1 MPPPTISRLVA
12 TVAIFAVLSPIS
24 IADANDVPTY
34 WKDVRP
40 ILRKNC
46 SFCHSSR
53 LIRKPSVSGGL
64 ALDSYE
70 NIFEGTKG
78 KTKVLKVG
86 NSSNSLMIQL
96 LFSKNPNRRMPLDGD
111 PLPDHQIEVLKRWID
126 GGAKE
131 GTVPDDIAKATIPRK
146 PRKRRFRDVVLPTT
160 TTPPR
165 GHFGKST
172 PTLLDLRIKVG
183 PLAPVTAV
191 AFHPKGNVLATGAYG
206 QVTVWDLKTIRPVKV
221 LTSFLGAVNDVR
233 FSPDGKFLAVGG
245 GQPSARGELR
255 LFQVSDWK
263 NVATARDHSDVVF
276 SVAFRPDSQELV
288 SVSFD
293 QTIRRWSVPKLDH
306 RTTIKG
312 HSDFVYA
319 VDFGPQGE
327 LLATVSKD
335 RTVRLTEVESGKGR
349 FTLGGMKEDVLSV
362 AFHPNGK
369 YVVSSG
375 FESALY
381 WWNTETGT
389 RDKLQRGHRAA
400 VQELAFSND
409 GKLLVSASADQY
421 VRIWN
426 GSSGGSIRAIRVNSP
441 VYAVAI
447 SPDSRWIAT
456 GTFDGFVR
464 LWDARGTHALTL
476 LSLPSEDQKHR
487 WLAHTPVGYVSTT
500 KELTKQARWTMRGRQ
515 IDDASAWKTL
525 QSPRMVQQALRGKRL
540 PAPKFF
546 K

>member
-1 MPPPTISRLVA
+1 MQHTLSRLLPTLLVFGFL
-12 TVAIFAVLSPIS
+12 TTFAS
-24 IADANDVPTY
+24 ADTKNVPTY

-40 ILRKNC
+40 VLRKNC

-53 LIRKPSVSGGL
+53 HVRKLSVSGGL
-64 ALDSYE
+64 VLDTYE
-70 NIFEGTKG
+70 NIFKGTKG

-86 NSSNSLMIQL
+86 DSSKSLMIQL

-111 PLPDHQIEVLKRWID
+111 PLPEHQVALLKRWID
-126 GGAKE
+126 TGAKE
-131 GTVPDDIAKATIPRK
+131 GTPPVDIAKTPTRSK

-160 TTPPR
+160 TTPLR
-165 GHFGKST
+165 GIFGKGT
-172 PTLLDLRIKVG
+172 PRLLDLRIKVG

-191 AFHPKGNVLATGAYG
+191 AFHPKKKMLATGAYG
-206 QVTVWDLKTIRPVKV
+206 QVTIWDLEKMQPVKV

-233 FSPDGKFLAVGG
+233 FSPDGAYLAVGG
-245 GQPSARGELR
+245 GQPSAKGELR
-255 LFQVSDWK
+255 LFRVSDWK
-263 NVATARDHSDVVF
+263 NIASARDHSDVVF
-276 SVAFRPDSQELV
+276 SISFRPDNKELV

-293 QTIRRWSVPKLDH
+293 QTIRLWSLPELKH
-306 RTTIKG
+306 KSSIKG

-319 VDFGPQGE
+319 VDFGPRGE
-327 LLATVSKD
+327 LLASVSKD
-335 RTVRLTEVESGKGR
+335 RTVRLTETKTGKGR

-381 WWNTETGT
+381 WWNTKTGT
-389 RDKLQRGHRAA
+389 RDKLMRGHRDA
-400 VQELAFSND
+400 VQELTFSKD
-409 GKLLVSASADQY
+409 GKLLVSASADGF

-426 GSSGGSIRAIRVNSP
+426 GVSGGSAGAIRVGFP
-441 VYAVAI
+441 VYAVDI
-447 SPDSRWIAT
+447 SSDNKWIAT

-464 LWDARGTHALTL
+464 LWTTRGVQALTL
-476 LSLPSEDQKHR
+476 LSVPRDDEKHQ
-487 WLAHTPVGYVSTT
+487 WLAQTPVGYVSTS
-500 KELTKQARWTMRGRQ
+500 KDLSKLARWTMQGRR

-525 QSPRMVQQALRGKRL
+525 QAPSMVQRALKVKTL
-540 PAPKFF
+540 PRPKFE